1 MKTTA
6 MVMLTAALT
15 GLQVTGTDVQ
25 AQDRKFKEAITVQGT
40 VRKGVGDYMLTF
52 SGPVALPG
60 VSLAAGTY
68 VFRQPVGN
76 VIQVSNAAG
85 MPYAMFSTIPTVRE
99 APLDEVP
106 GSCSG
111 RQRRRVRPSAS
122 LPCSP
127 LGSGPD
133 SSSSIREDTDLH
145 GSGGPGPPDLIR
157 RFADARRSQD
167 SGRVQVTG
175 RHSSV
180 SRASFRLTFA
190 PSEVT
195 PTVGQRA
202 ATQEVS

>member
-85 MPYAMFSTIPTVRE
+85 MPYAMFPTIPTVRE
-99 APLDEVP
+99 APLDEVL
-106 GSCSG
+106 G
-111 RQRRRVRPSAS
+111 RVRAV
-122 LPCSP
+122 
-127 LGSGPD
+127 
-133 SSSSIREDTDLH
+133 
-145 GSGGPGPPDLIR
+145 SGGG
-157 RFADARRSQD
+157 
-167 SGRVQVTG
+167 
-175 RHSSV
+175 
-180 SRASFRLTFA
+180 FA
-190 PSEVT
+190 PAHRGPVH
-195 PTVGQRA
+195 PWA
-202 ATQEVS
+202 ADRTAVHLSGNH